1 MSTASL
7 GRLTPVELREA
18 WPGEAS
24 DFTPWLAEDD
34 NLKLLGDTIGLD
46 LELEATEKDVGPFRA
61 DILCRDTTTKAWVL
75 IENQLG
81 RTDHTHLGQIITY
94 AAGLNA
100 VTIVWIAKQIT
111 EEHRAALDWLNQ
123 ITAEEVNFFG
133 LEIEL
138 WRIGESQRAPKFN
151 VVSKPNNWADIVR
164 QQTSGSAGESGAQ
177 QFYRE
182 YWASFMDY
190 AEQHSPKFKR
200 RAPQPQ
206 YWMDFAVGRSSFT
219 VQTAVSIQ
227 KKYLS
232 VQLVIWPPN
241 AKPQYNALLAEKQ
254 AIECEIGTELKWVEA
269 PALKSSY
276 IALYNTHRDPSD
288 KSDWEDQHKWLLT
301 NLEAFRRCF
310 APRVRALVVA
320 PAMSTEATDAV
331 EL

>member
-1 MSTASL
+1 MSTVSL
-7 GRLTPVELREA
+7 GRLTSVDLREA
-18 WPGEAS
+18 WLGEAS
-24 DFTPWLAEDD
+24 EFTPWLAEDD

-61 DILCRDTTTKAWVL
+61 DILCRDTTTNAWVL
-75 IENQLG
+75 IENQLE
-81 RTDHTHLGQIITY
+81 RTDHSHLGQIITY

-151 VVSKPNNWADIVR
+151 VVSKPNNWADVVR
-164 QQTSGSAGESGAQ
+164 KQTSGAANESETQ
-177 QFYRE
+177 RFYRE

-190 AEQHSPKFKR
+190 AEQRSTKFKR

-232 VQLVIWPPN
+232 V
-241 AKPQYNALLAEKQ
+241 
-254 AIECEIGTELKWVEA
+254 
-269 PALKSSY
+269 
-276 IALYNTHRDPSD
+276 
-288 KSDWEDQHKWLLT
+288 
-301 NLEAFRRCF
+301 
-310 APRVRALVVA
+310 
-320 PAMSTEATDAV
+320 
-331 EL
+331 